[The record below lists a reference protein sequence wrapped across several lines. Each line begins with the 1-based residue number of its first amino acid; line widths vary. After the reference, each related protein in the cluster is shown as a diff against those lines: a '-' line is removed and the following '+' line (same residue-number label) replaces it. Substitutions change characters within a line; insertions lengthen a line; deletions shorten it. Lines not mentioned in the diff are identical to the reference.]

1 MKAALSSYRDNQ
13 VDGPLDQDMA
23 GINQGDIVISDENL
37 RLNNSERGDFNG
49 RGESGEYIAF
59 STL

>member
-1 MKAALSSYRDNQ
+1 
-13 VDGPLDQDMA
+13 MA